1 MDDKQLI
8 KKFDF
13 INNWETL
20 GIFLYMIVLL
30 ISLLLGITL
39 GVDSGIVTNPN
50 PLWWI
55 FIAIWIGTPASII
68 ILSFLVNSINEKI
81 KDLKQKQATKTIKN

>member
-20 GIFLYMIVLL
+20 GIFIYMIVLL

-39 GVDSGIVTNPN
+39 GSDSGIVNNPN

-55 FIAIWIGTPASII
+55 FIAIWIGVPASVIS
-68 ILSFLVNSINEKI
+68 LSLLVNSINEKI
-81 KDLKQKQATKTIKN
+81 KALKTKMIKNN